1 MQQHQSQLLT
11 EKDGQA
17 LAASMIELIQNCE
30 GIDLDVFSVEAQ
42 YRDGKPQSNILL
54 EYLKAVKTNG
64 NESVLTGF
72 CSVLTDVLAFPG
84 TDSDL
89 YQRLAQ
95 ENEFV
100 EA

>member
-1 MQQHQSQLLT
+1 MQQHHSELFT

-17 LAASMIELIQNCE
+17 LAASMIEEMQSAE
-30 GIDLDVFSVEAQ
+30 DIDLDVFSVEAQ

-54 EYLKAVKTNG
+54 EYLKTVKTNG

-89 YQRLAQ
+89 YKRLAQ
-95 ENEFV
+95 ENEV
-100 EA
+100 AGA